1 MSDFRRGAPPPHM
14 MRPIVPTPAHM
25 MAQQQNPIKHNNM
38 AAAPI
43 PIMTNLCPEFLKGE
57 CVQFQCPKNHPEAS
71 LLFCQAYQ
79 RDMCQNS
86 QSCNYMHATIEEEQY
101 YKETGLIPLRFM
113 HQSIRMERGKGPL
126 PNGQPPLFPVETTTK
141 VETFTPAT
149 TETPAPA
156 PYKQETPPDK
166 HKMEQSPEPG
176 NFQKRQKISYEEL
189 ETEANMLR
197 EKVRV
202 LEKKIEQ
209 LDNTNELLLE
219 KNAKLRSSS
228 KRSPDRRRS
237 RSADKR
243 DDRARRHG
251 RDRSRERN
259 RSREGRNKDDNFRG
273 SGGGG
278 RWNND
283 FNNNYN
289 RGPMNQM

>member
-1 MSDFRRGAPPPHM
+1 MSDFRRGAPPHM
-14 MRPIVPTPAHM
+14 MRPIVPTPGHM
-25 MAQQQNPIKHNNM
+25 MNPQQNSIKHNSM
-38 AAAPI
+38 STAPI
-43 PIMTNLCPEFLKGE
+43 PIITNLCPEFLKGE

-86 QSCNYMHATIEEEQY
+86 QNCNYMHATIEEEQY

-126 PNGQPPLFPVETTTK
+126 PNGQPPLFPVETTVKT
-141 VETFTPAT
+141 ETFTA
-149 TETPAPA
+149 TETAA
-156 PYKQETPPDK
+156 TYKPETPTEK
-166 HKMEQSPEPG
+166 HKMEPSPEDV
-176 NFQKRQKISYEEL
+176 NFQKRQKMSYDEL
-189 ETEANMLR
+189 ETEVNMLR

-202 LEKKIEQ
+202 LEKKVEQ

-243 DDRARRHG
+243 EDRGRRHG

-259 RSREGRNKDDNFRG
+259 RSREGRSKDDNFRG
-273 SGGGG
+273 SGGGGGG

-289 RGPMNQM
+289 NRGPMNQM